1 MPFLNRL
8 RDESGVALVEFALVL
23 PVLLVVLLGILDFG
37 RAINYWIDG
46 THIANV
52 TARYAAVNK
61 NPGAATGKSLQQF
74 MAEQGT
80 TAELRDGSDQVTEKL
95 KVCVEYPEGAAVGN
109 PVKVTVTAR
118 YQWLGF
124 ITDISNL
131 APSTVLRGQALMRL
145 EARQTNVLP
154 GCYPA

>member
-1 MPFLNRL
+1 MPTPTRL
-8 RDESGVALVEFALVL
+8 RDETGAALAEFALVL
-23 PVLLVVLLGILDFG
+23 PLVLAIFLGMLDFG

-61 NPGAATGKSLQQF
+61 NPGAAAGKTLQQF

-80 TAELRDGSDQVTEKL
+80 TKELREGSSQVTEEL
-95 KVCVEYPEGAAVGN
+95 KVCVTYPEGAAVGN
-109 PVKVTVTAR
+109 PVEVVVTAR

-124 ITDISNL
+124 ITDYAEL
-131 APSTVLRGQALMRL
+131 APSTVLRGKALMRL
-145 EARQTNVLP
+145 EARQTNVTA
-154 GCYPA
+154 GCWPA